1 MPQRKIT
8 REERDKALKEAD
20 SILRLGKKWQRN
32 TPNERRPNFEA
43 AAATIL
49 RRTLG
54 SKVISGKK
62 KAMQIKPGA
71 LQHHHNEREARILE
85 RTLKVGT
92 LPQEVLHSF
101 QTGRVRETKQKL
113 RVDRGPDPEYLPDF
127 ELWMQDHVDDL
138 GAPGHYD
145 IRSKQFQ
152 GHMHGAHMHRQQRI
166 VPTTMPAIKQP
177 GGTEELHA
185 I

>member
-8 REERDKALKEAD
+8 REERDKAIKEAD

-54 SKVISGKK
+54 SKVVSGKK
-62 KAMQIKPGA
+62 QPMQIKKDG
-71 LQHHHNEREARILE
+71 LQHQHNEREARLLE

-92 LPQEVLHSF
+92 LPPEAAGHALI
-101 QTGRVRETKQKL
+101 
-113 RVDRGPDPEYLPDF
+113 RG
-127 ELWMQDHVDDL
+127 
-138 GAPGHYD
+138 
-145 IRSKQFQ
+145 
-152 GHMHGAHMHRQQRI
+152 
-166 VPTTMPAIKQP
+166 
-177 GGTEELHA
+177 GGTG